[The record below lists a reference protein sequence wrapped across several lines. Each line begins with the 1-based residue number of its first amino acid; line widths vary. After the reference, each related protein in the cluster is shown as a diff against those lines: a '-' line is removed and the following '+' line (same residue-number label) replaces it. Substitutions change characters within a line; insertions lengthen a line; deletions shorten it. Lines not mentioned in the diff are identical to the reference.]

1 MLVLLYIPSIDRK
14 SGGTTKFIES
24 LTGELAHLAEVHLL
38 THPSD
43 AMVDLPGV
51 HIHTIPPFGFSFIRQ
66 VKTLIRT
73 LHPDIVHVNGCWLP
87 ACAMVQRIAQRLGV
101 KVALS
106 PHGMLEP
113 HIIHRHY
120 LTRKLPALI
129 LYQRR
134 AVKSTD
140 ILVST
145 AESETETLLKYRKP
159 NEIKMVRLGIDV
171 QSIKM
176 RDTWDVQKKILFLSR
191 VHEKKGIEF
200 LLSAAAQIRDQLSG
214 YQIIIAGEGEN
225 DYINSLRSETQKLGL
240 SDIVIFAGGVYGD
253 KKWQLFRESDVFV
266 LPTKSE
272 NFGLAVVEALAS
284 GTPVITTVGAPWQ
297 DLNTCHCG
305 AWIPIGAQ
313 PLADALLDFI
323 AIPPSERK
331 LMGLNGRKLAEDKYS
346 AASMASNMISLY
358 NSLL

>member
-24 LTGELAHLAEVHLL
+24 LTGELARLAEVHLL

-43 AMVDLPGV
+43 AMVELPGV
-51 HIHTIPPFGFSFIRQ
+51 HIHTIPSFGFSFIRQ
-66 VKTLIRT
+66 VKNLIRT
-73 LHPDIVHVNGCWLP
+73 LHPDVVHVNGCWLP

-113 HIIHRHY
+113 HILHRHY

-134 AVKSTD
+134 AVKTAD

-176 RDTWDVQKKILFLSR
+176 RDSWDVQKKILFLSR

-200 LLSAAAQIRDQLSG
+200 LLSAAAHIHDQLSG
-214 YQIIIAGEGEN
+214 YQIIIAGEGDP
-225 DYINSLRSETQKLGL
+225 DYINSLRSETQRLGL
-240 SDIVIFAGGVYGD
+240 TDIVVFAGGVYGE
-253 KKWQLFRESDVFV
+253 KKWQLFQEADVFV

-297 DLNTCHCG
+297 DLNTFNCG
-305 AWIPIGAQ
+305 AWIQIGSQ
-313 PLADALLDFI
+313 PLADALLNFI
-323 AIPPSERK
+323 SLPTSERK
-331 LMGLNGRKLAEDKYS
+331 QMGLNGRKLVEDKYS
-346 AASMASNMISLY
+346 AASLATNMLSLY
-358 NSLL
+358 KSIL

>member
-24 LTGELAHLAEVHLL
+24 LTGELAHLADVHLL
-38 THPSD
+38 THQSD

-51 HIHTIPPFGFSFIRQ
+51 HVHTLPNFGISFIRQ
-66 VKTLIRT
+66 AKALMRN

-87 ACAMVQRIAQRLGV
+87 ACAMVQHIAHRLGI

-113 HIIHRHY
+113 HILHRHY
-120 LTRKLPALI
+120 LSRKLPALI
-129 LYQRR
+129 LYQRQ
-134 AVKSTD
+134 AIKTAD

-171 QSIKM
+171 KSIKM
-176 RDTWDVQKKILFLSR
+176 REDWNESKKILFTSR
-191 VHEKKGIEF
+191 IHEKKGIEF
-200 LLSAAAQIRDQLSG
+200 LLSAAAQIHDQLFG
-214 YQIIIAGEGEN
+214 YQIIIAGEGEPSYV
-225 DYINSLRSETQKLGL
+225 DSLRSMTQNLGL
-240 SDIVIFAGGVYGD
+240 SDIVVFAGGVYGD
-253 KKWQLFRESDVFV
+253 TKWQLFQEADVFV

-272 NFGLAVVEALAS
+272 NFGLAIAEALAS

-297 DLNTCHCG
+297 DLDTFHCG
-305 AWIPIGAQ
+305 AWIQIGAQ
-313 PLADALLDFI
+313 PLADALRKFI
-323 AIPPSERK
+323 SLSPSDRMQ
-331 LMGLNGRKLAEDKYS
+331 MGMNGRKLVEDKYS
-346 AASMASNMISLY
+346 AASMASNMLSVY
-358 NSLL
+358 NDLL

>member
-1 MLVLLYIPSIDRK
+1 MIVLLYIPSIDRK

-24 LTGELAHLAEVHLL
+24 LTGELARLAEVHLM
-38 THPSD
+38 THHSD
-43 AMVDLPGV
+43 AMVDLPCV
-51 HIHTIPPFGFSFIRQ
+51 HIHTLPSFGFSFIRQ
-66 VKTLIRT
+66 VKKLIRA

-87 ACAMVQRIAQRLGV
+87 ACAMVQHIAQQLGV

-120 LTRKLPALI
+120 LTRKLPALF

-134 AVKSTD
+134 AIKTAD

-145 AESETETLLKYRKP
+145 AESETETLRKYRTPGK
-159 NEIKMVRLGIDV
+159 IKMVRLGIDV
-171 QSIKM
+171 HSIKL
-176 RDTWDVQKKILFLSR
+176 RDTWEVQKKILFLSR

-200 LLSAAAQIRDQLSG
+200 LLSAAAQIHDQLSG
-214 YQIIIAGEGEN
+214 YQIIIAGEG
-225 DYINSLRSETQKLGL
+225 DPGYVSSLRSMTQKLGL
-240 SDIVIFAGGVYGD
+240 SDIVVFNGGVYGD

-305 AWIPIGAQ
+305 AWIQIGAQ
-313 PLADALLDFI
+313 PLANAILNFI
-323 AIPPSERK
+323 ALSPSERK
-331 LMGLNGRKLAEDKYS
+331 QMGLNGRKLAEDKYS
-346 AASMASNMISLY
+346 AASLASNMLSLY